1 MGPATLSIGRLAELR
16 RAPAT
21 GGLKLAQG
29 REAGQNRKMAME
41 SKRVEVLG
49 MGLQATDYAGGVK
62 LLEELAQREK
72 PGMVAACNTHL
83 VALARH
89 RPDYGRV
96 LAEFDLLLPDGMPLI
111 WSMRRKGADLKD
123 RVYGPYFMLEALK
136 KLPRPW
142 KHFFFWRNGKLS
154 VGVVGGSTS
163 GSTQCGDCG
172 NSLSAVSGMDGKR

>member
-1 MGPATLSIGRLAELR
+1 MSFELR
-16 RAPAT
+16 VKGNEPSVVPHDQDF

-29 REAGQNRKMAME
+29 REARQNGLMAME
-41 SKRVEVLG
+41 SNRVEVLG

-62 LLEELAQREK
+62 LLQELVQRQK

-111 WSMRRKGADLKD
+111 WSMRKKGADLKD

-136 KLPRPW
+136 RLPRPW
-142 KHFFFWRNGKLS
+142 KH
-154 VGVVGGSTS
+154 
-163 GSTQCGDCG
+163 
-172 NSLSAVSGMDGKR
+172 

>member
-1 MGPATLSIGRLAELR
+1 MMAT
-16 RAPAT
+16 
-21 GGLKLAQG
+21 
-29 REAGQNRKMAME
+29 E

-96 LAEFDLLLPDGMPLI
+96 LAEFDLLLTDGMPLI
-111 WSMRRKGADLKD
+111 WSMRSKGADLKD

-142 KHFFFWRNGKLS
+142 KHFFFGGNGKLS
-154 VGVVGGSTS
+154 SGVVGHRPAGATR
-163 GSTQCGDCG
+163 GGDCG
-172 NSLSAVSGMDGKR
+172 NLVAAVSGMDRKR